1 MRRRTSLCM
10 AEIRRGSTPT
20 IRLPTP
26 YEYSIIDGGFI
37 TFEQRGATVFEKPFS
52 DPSVTFDTGYIQ
64 VALSQEETLKLTTV
78 DVLKVQARFILS
90 YGLRAASGLQLYRVS
105 DILKEG
111 EI

>member
-1 MRRRTSLCM
+1 MRRRTSQIV
-10 AEIRRGSTPT
+10 ADIRRGSTPT

-37 TFEQRGATVFEKPFS
+37 TFQQRGATVFEKPFS
-52 DPSVTFDTGYIQ
+52 DPRVSFDTGYVQ
-64 VALSQEETLKLTTV
+64 VELTQEETLKLTTA
-78 DVLKVQARFILS
+78 DVLKVQARFVLS
-90 YGLRAASGLQLYRVS
+90 YGKRAASGLQVYCVS